1 MAIGSSTE
9 VVSSAGQA
17 LRDLASSLMSI
28 ERQPLFDLQARQQT
42 LSAQRNAYRT
52 LGTKLSSLRRLIE
65 DFAAPGALSA
75 LRTMKVGDLADAPF
89 RATARFTAN
98 EGRHDIKVVQ
108 LAAHHGVASQSLPG
122 QEATLAAAFG
132 PGDSTFR
139 FEIVVGGDAREVSV
153 TTKNGATDAEVL
165 TAVAEAIRASGAGV
179 HASVLSVGAGSR
191 RLLLQSATGGEAG
204 RIESISDL
212 EGDLM
217 AKLGLTSLGSGES
230 FGSATVVPPSDAIVL
245 FDGVEVRSDSNT
257 LVDVI
262 PGVTLTLTSTSDS
275 SHVLSVQRDADA
287 AVKKLQELISA
298 INSTLDEVYAWTRPA
313 DEESG
318 QARGVLAGATGLGS
332 FRNALRMMIGG
343 SYATGDPAL
352 GRLAD
357 LGITADRQGRLTLK
371 EAEFRE
377 ALQSDPEAV
386 EKLFN
391 GENGLAVRIGEYL
404 DEFTKTGGV
413 LDRQQEAAQSRIDLY
428 QRRITRAEEGLAV
441 REKALL
447 QQLAQMQSLIGSLS
461 QQQSYLSSL
470 FAL

>member
-1 MAIGSSTE
+1 
-9 VVSSAGQA
+9 
-17 LRDLASSLMSI
+17 
-28 ERQPLFDLQARQQT
+28 
-42 LSAQRNAYRT
+42 
-52 LGTKLSSLRRLIE
+52 
-65 DFAAPGALSA
+65 
-75 LRTMKVGDLADAPF
+75 
-89 RATARFTAN
+89 
-98 EGRHDIKVVQ
+98 
-108 LAAHHGVASQSLPG
+108 
-122 QEATLAAAFG
+122 
-132 PGDSTFR
+132 
-139 FEIVVGGDAREVSV
+139 
-153 TTKNGATDAEVL
+153 
-165 TAVAEAIRASGAGV
+165 
-179 HASVLSVGAGSR
+179 
-191 RLLLQSATGGEAG
+191 
-204 RIESISDL
+204 
-212 EGDLM
+212 
-217 AKLGLTSLGSGES
+217 
-230 FGSATVVPPSDAIVL
+230 

-298 INSTLDEVYAWTRPA
+298 INSTLDEVYAWPRPA

-391 GENGLAVRIGEYL
+391 GENGLAVR
-404 DEFTKTGGV
+404 
-413 LDRQQEAAQSRIDLY
+413 
-428 QRRITRAEEGLAV
+428 
-441 REKALL
+441 
-447 QQLAQMQSLIGSLS
+447 
-461 QQQSYLSSL
+461 
-470 FAL
+470 